1 MVAAPGAG
9 LESTFHTVPGHL
21 STRPSSL
28 PHRDL
33 VAISSRSRRT
43 AWRLRGGPSLGDIGD
58 RVLGSLG
65 EVRVRVRARARARA
79 RVRVRVG
86 ARVRARVR
94 ARARARGRVE
104 AALET
109 ATIALRVGSTE
120 IATAG

>member
-1 MVAAPGAG
+1 M
-9 LESTFHTVPGHL
+9 
-21 STRPSSL
+21 
-28 PHRDL
+28 
-33 VAISSRSRRT
+33 ISARSRRT
-43 AWRLRGGPSLGDIGD
+43 AWRFRGGPSLGDVGD

-65 EVRVRVRARARARA
+65 EVRVRVRVRVRARATA

-86 ARVRARVR
+86 ARGRARGRFR
-94 ARARARGRVE
+94 ARARVRVE